1 MKKLLSLCLAFALLV
16 SLSVPVFADFAS
28 IPVQTEIS
36 SSEKDPGGPM
46 RPEETT
52 WIYRITESGLLQK
65 RLWSITY
72 GYWLT
77 DWITIGYVE
86 PNP

>member
-1 MKKLLSLCLAFALLV
+1 MKKIVCLLLSLALFA
-16 SLSVPVFADFAS
+16 SLSVPAFAE
-28 IPVQTEIS
+28 IRNEPVEDEIVS
-36 SSEKDPGGPM
+36 MTQEPSGS
-46 RPEETT
+46 RLEETE
-52 WIYRITESGLLQK
+52 WYYRIADGLLQK

-77 DWITIGYVE
+77 DWITVGYVE